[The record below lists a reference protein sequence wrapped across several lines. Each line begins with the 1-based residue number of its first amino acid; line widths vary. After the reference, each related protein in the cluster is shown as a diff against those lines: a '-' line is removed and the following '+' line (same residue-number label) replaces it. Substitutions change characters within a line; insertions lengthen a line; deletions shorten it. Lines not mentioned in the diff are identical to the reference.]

1 MVWYGLKNATDLWQV
16 VDAGIAQTLKVL
28 AGHNYQKWLD
38 EGDNVD
44 SWFGYENTPTA
55 MQRRI
60 LITQWVGKAWE
71 TLCGSE
77 YENLRK
83 RCWEKTGCLMT
94 ADGSE
99 DDKVTPEGLPSYKIP
114 PPLLYFTSVGSRTC
128 SECECTRCVKR

>member
-1 MVWYGLKNATDLWQV
+1 MVWTEKCHRFVASCRCRNCPNV
-16 VDAGIAQTLKVL
+16 K

-44 SWFGYENTPTA
+44 SWFGHENTLTA
-55 MQRRI
+55 MHMRI
-60 LITQWVGKAWE
+60 LITQWGGKAWE
-71 TLCGSE
+71 TLCGPE
-77 YENLRK
+77 YDNLRK

-114 PPLLYFTSVGSRTC
+114 PPLLYLQCR
-128 SECECTRCVKR
+128 KLNL